1 MEKFPSLVLGPN
13 QEQIPDWRQI
23 SLAELCRFR
32 SMVQPDLEIMS
43 FLGDGI
49 HETETLTIE
58 RLDRQASHMAAWLSK
73 VLPPSSKVMLLFEN
87 GPDYLIGLF
96 GCAYAGMVA
105 VSGVY
110 PSDFGSRDRLN
121 YIVKDSE
128 CSAILGKKKVLEAF
142 QSECLEVS
150 QEVFW
155 IPVEISETYYKKVY
169 NPSLDEDLALIQ
181 YTSGSTQNPK
191 GVILTN
197 RNILFN
203 LLQQGQKFGYQKGDV
218 GVSWLPLS
226 HDMGLMGA
234 ALMAIGAG
242 GKCVLLPPETFLKD
256 PSNWLRA
263 ISKYGATLSGGPAFA
278 YQMCLNIN
286 EDTIDSLDLST
297 WDQAFVGS
305 ESINR
310 KVLEQF
316 EVKFSKYRFKNL
328 AFCPCYGLAEA
339 TLLVSAKERNLLPL
353 FITVSREKLSEGY
366 IVETENL
373 EDQRSIVSSGN
384 LIDETQAVIVDSN
397 MNICSDRECG
407 TIYLNGPS
415 ISSGYCGR
423 FSKNIES
430 FNYEGKL
437 YISTG
442 DKGFFIN
449 QNIYIIGRKDN
460 EINVNG
466 VLLDPEDIVFSVNE
480 VEDKLSQR
488 NCAVFQKTG
497 RHESIVFVFGAAN
510 LEESV
515 FTSIFRNIKNILC
528 RKFKVSNGEIIAVS
542 KSGIVRTPSGKVSM
556 KKTQQHLE
564 DGRIDIVFR
573 KEFSSHDNSSFHVRK
588 MKTYERSSK

>member
-32 SMVQPDLEIMS
+32 TMVQPDLEIMS

-169 NPSLDEDLALIQ
+169 NPSLNEDLALIQ

-286 EDTIDSLDLST
+286 EDTIDGLDLST
-297 WDQAFVGS
+297 WNQAFVGS

-384 LIDETQAVIVDSN
+384 LIDETQAIIVDSN

>member
-32 SMVQPDLEIMS
+32 TMVQPDLEIMS
-43 FLGDGI
+43 FLGDGV

-110 PSDFGSRDRLN
+110 PADFGSRDRLN

-128 CSAILGKKKVLEAF
+128 CSAILGKKKVLAAF

-150 QEVFW
+150 KEVFW
-155 IPVEISETYYKKVY
+155 IPVEISETYYEKVY
-169 NPSLDEDLALIQ
+169 NPSLNEDLALIQ

-191 GVILTN
+191 GVMLTN

-242 GKCVLLPPETFLKD
+242 GKCVLLSPETFLKD

-263 ISKYGATLSGGPAFA
+263 ISKYAATLSGGPAFA

-286 EDTIDSLDLST
+286 EDTIDGLDLST

-305 ESINR
+305 ESINQ
-310 KVLEQF
+310 KILEQF
-316 EVKFSKYRFKNL
+316 EAKFSKYGFKNL

-353 FITVSREKLSEGY
+353 FITVSREKLSEGC
-366 IVETENL
+366 IVETKNQ

-384 LIDETQAVIVDSN
+384 LIDETQAVIIDSN
-397 MNICSDRECG
+397 MRMCADRECG

-415 ISSGYCGR
+415 ISSGYCGK

-430 FNYEGKL
+430 FNYKGKS

-466 VLLDPEDIVFSVNE
+466 ILLDPEDIVFSVNE
-480 VEDKLSQR
+480 VEDELSQR
-488 NCAVFQKTG
+488 NCAVFQKTE
-497 RHESIVFVFGAAN
+497 HLDSIVFVFGAVN

-515 FTSIFRNIKNILC
+515 FTNIFRNIKNILC
-528 RKFKVSNGEIIAVS
+528 RKFKFSNGEIIAVS
-542 KSGIVRTPSGKVSM
+542 KSGIIRTPSGKVSM

-564 DGRIDIVFR
+564 DGRIDILFR
-573 KEFSSHDNSSFHVRK
+573 KEFSSLDNSGFHIRK
-588 MKTYERSSK
+588 MKTYERSSQ